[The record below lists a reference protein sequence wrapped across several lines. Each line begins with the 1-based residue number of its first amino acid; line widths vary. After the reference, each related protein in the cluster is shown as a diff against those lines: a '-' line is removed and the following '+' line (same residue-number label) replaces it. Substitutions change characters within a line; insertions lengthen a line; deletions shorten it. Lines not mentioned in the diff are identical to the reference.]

1 MISLDAIKQGD
12 RLAISRLLSEVEN
25 DSQEGRELMNTLFSL
40 TGRAYILGVTGA
52 PGTGKSTLVNELVWY
67 MRTQLKYKIAVVAV
81 DPTSPFSGG
90 ALLGDR
96 VRMRDLYGDEGV
108 FIRSMASRGA
118 MGGLATRTAAVVSAL
133 DAAGFEVIVIE
144 TVGAGQSEVDIA
156 QLAHTV
162 LVVEAPGLGDDIQ
175 AIKAGILEI
184 ADILVV
190 NKADQPAVDNT
201 IRALETMLSFGSK
214 QKRYLPDL
222 HHQGGQ
228 GFGLPTKNLPPVQ
241 VSEHEPW
248 QPPIL
253 KTIAIQRDGIAEL
266 CAAIF
271 HHKEYLQQTGEY
283 QMKDG
288 LRLKTEFR
296 TFLLQLLY
304 NQWLEH
310 VDDKALQK
318 GLMELSARM
327 ISPQTLALHLCKF
340 SLKDSEKKTTL

>member
-12 RLAISRLLSEVEN
+12 RLAISRLLSAVEN
-25 DSQEGRELMNTLFSL
+25 DTQEGRDIMDALFSL
-40 TGRAYILGVTGA
+40 TGRAYVIGVTGA
-52 PGTGKSTLVNELVWY
+52 PGTGKSSLVNELVWY
-67 MRTQLKYKIAVVAV
+67 MRTQLKFKIAVVAV
-81 DPTSPFSGG
+81 DPSSPFSGG

-118 MGGLATRTAAVVSAL
+118 LGGLAGRTSAVVSAF

-156 QLAHTV
+156 KLAHTV

-201 IRALETMLSFGSK
+201 VRALETMLSVSSRR
-214 QKRYLPDL
+214 QKYTADL
-222 HHQGGQ
+222 HHGYQGLGVSSA
-228 GFGLPTKNLPPVQ
+228 NLAPDI
-241 VSEHEPW
+241 EPEQETW

-253 KTIAIQRDGIAEL
+253 KTIAPEREGVADL

-271 HHKEYLQQTGEY
+271 RHKEYLLQSGEY
-283 QMKDG
+283 QIKEGM
-288 LRLKTEFR
+288 RLQAEFR
-296 TFLLQLLY
+296 TTLMHVLY
-304 NQWLEH
+304 TQWREQ
-310 VDDKALQK
+310 VDEEMLQK
-318 GLMELSARM
+318 GLMELSTRM
-327 ISPQTLALHLCKF
+327 VSPQTLALQLCKIRPN
-340 SLKDSEKKTTL
+340 DSEKKTTL

>member
-12 RLAISRLLSEVEN
+12 RLAISRLLSAVEN
-25 DSQEGRELMNTLFSL
+25 ESQEGRDMMDALFSL
-40 TGRAYILGVTGA
+40 TGRAYIIGVTGA
-52 PGTGKSTLVNELVWY
+52 PGTGKSSLVNELVWY
-67 MRTQLKYKIAVVAV
+67 MRTQLKVKIAVVAV
-81 DPTSPFSGG
+81 DPSSPFSGG

-118 MGGLATRTAAVVSAL
+118 LGGLAGRTAAVVSAF

-156 QLAHTV
+156 RLAHTV

-201 IRALETMLSFGSK
+201 VRALETMLGLGSK
-214 QKRYLPDL
+214 RQKYAADL
-222 HHQGGQ
+222 HH
-228 GFGLPTKNLPPVQ
+228 GFQELGVTPGALDVDQ
-241 VSEHEPW
+241 ESEQERW

-253 KTIAIQRDGIAEL
+253 KTIAPQREGIAEL

-271 HHKEYLQQTGEY
+271 RHKDYLLRSGEY
-283 QMKDG
+283 QIKDG
-288 LRLKTEFR
+288 MRLQAEFR
-296 TFLLQLLY
+296 TTLMQMLY
-304 NQWLEH
+304 TQWHEQ
-310 VDDKALQK
+310 VDEEMLQK
-318 GLMELSARM
+318 GLMALSSRR
-327 ISPQTLALHLCKF
+327 ISPQTLALQLCKF
-340 SLKDSEKKTTL
+340 RPINSEKKATL